1 MLALARSAVFRG
13 PLGRSSLCAASS
25 RFSSATTTPLTPPS
39 SCSSASFS
47 SSSSSSS
54 SADVPLLGNDGEDL
68 LGSFLDAEKSSFGG
82 AISFDDDAAAAA
94 AAKVGAG
101 AAGKGNDAVVE
112 GMKLHPSRTFH
123 PGDTYTPSEL
133 FYDWEHKEPARG
145 FFKRRLVVDMLR
157 EQNPSVRIP
166 DDITYKVGDYDEEGL
181 YL

>member
-1 MLALARSAVFRG
+1 MLSLARGTLFRG
-13 PLGRSSLCAASS
+13 SLGRASVCAASS
-25 RFSSATTTPLTPPS
+25 RFSSLTTTPPTPPS
-39 SCSSASFS
+39 SSSSASFS
-47 SSSSSSS
+47 SSSSSAST
-54 SADVPLLGNDGEDL
+54 DLPLLGKDGEDL

-82 AISFDDDAAAAA
+82 AISFDDDVAAAAGA
-94 AAKVGAG
+94 EAGAG
-101 AAGKGNDAVVE
+101 GTGKGNDAVVE

-181 YL
+181 